1 MNDPFIMVTLGP
13 STDNVEA
20 LKKLK
25 SQNVNFVRAN
35 LSHTSI
41 EDLDNFIS
49 LANSAQIPF
58 VLDTE
63 GSQVRT
69 GINKTDDVFY
79 NEGDEIFIHDDD
91 TLCDEKNLTLTPV
104 GIIDQLEPG
113 DLIYVDF
120 NSVVISIIDSKR
132 SKDGALLGIVKSAG
146 STGSN
151 KGVFIDSFMNRRL
164 DMDVMTEKDVR
175 AIELGLKRNVSI
187 IALSFVRRAS
197 DIRLARELTKG
208 KMKIISKIEC
218 VDALDNL
225 MEIIDETDYLLI
237 DRGDLSK
244 EITIEKI
251 PILQKAIISAALNK
265 GKETFVATN
274 LLESMLD
281 SKMPTRAEVHDVSQT
296 IISGA
301 GGLILAAETAIG
313 KNPYLCVNMIRKII
327 NETRRFQSIEG
338 DSIKIDS
345 LKDGL
350 IQKVLSDA
358 KDDLHL
364 ISPHGGELVD
374 SIIRMPDEELNKDL
388 PIIKI
393 GVMAQADLEQ
403 ISTGVYSPLNGFMDS
418 KTLDSVLLDYKL
430 PNDILWTIPILLDVD
445 ESQLSSLNEGSSAY
459 LAGEDGEI
467 RGLIE
472 ISEIYPNDKM
482 KLCKYLFNTN
492 ENSHPGVS
500 QIYRMKDHLIA
511 GKVSLLKRA
520 MTEISGYAVTPKL
533 TRKYFQSKNW
543 TKIIGFHSRNVIH
556 MAHEHIQMEALKRLS
571 ADALFVHPVIGEKK
585 KGDYM
590 PQSIIDSYMFMSKKI
605 YPRGKTFFSTFSTF
619 SRYAGYRELLFTALC
634 RQNFGCSHFIV
645 GRDHTQSDSDK
656 TSLTKD
662 MIDGLQSQMKIEIE
676 YFGNVKFSKEKNKYI
691 ETHGDEGDYL
701 EISGSEAREMIMNSI
716 KPPDWFMRDE
726 ISESLIK
733 SYEEGRKIF
742 VE

>member
-1 MNDPFIMVTLGP
+1 MVTLGP

-41 EDLDNFIS
+41 EDLDNFIA

-69 GINKTDDVFY
+69 GINKTDDLFY

-164 DMDVMTEKDVR
+164 DMDVITEKDVR

-225 MEIIDETDYLLI
+225 TEIIDETDYLLI

-244 EITIEKI
+244 EVSIEKI
-251 PILQKAIISAALNK
+251 PILQKAIITEALK
-265 GKETFVATN
+265 QEKKTFVATN
-274 LLESMLD
+274 LLESMLH

-296 IISGA
+296 LISGA

-313 KNPYLCVNMIRKII
+313 NNPFLCVNMIKKIAK
-327 NETRRFQSIEG
+327 ETQKFQLH
-338 DSIKIDS
+338 DKNAMPLD
-345 LKDGL
+345 LL
-350 IQKVLSDA
+350 R
-358 KDDLHL
+358 DDLIDKAL
-364 ISPHGGELVD
+364 NNLKTSIDQIEPHGGKLVG
-374 SIIRMPDEELNKDL
+374 SILPFSNLDINKSI

-393 GVMAQADLEQ
+393 SNRSQMDLEQ
-403 ISTGVYSPLNGFMDS
+403 ICTGAYSPLEGFMDS
-418 KTLDSVLLDYKL
+418 KTLDSVLNNFSLTD
-430 PNDILWTIPILLDVD
+430 DILWPLPILLDVD
-445 ESQLSSLNEGSSAY
+445 EEQISTLKVGSSAY
-459 LAGEDGEI
+459 LAGFDGTI

-472 ISEIYPNDKM
+472 VSEIYPTDKE
-482 KLCKYLFNTN
+482 KLCQHLYNSN
-492 ENSHPGVS
+492 DSSHPGVS
-500 QIYRMKDHLIA
+500 QVKNMKSYLIA
-511 GKVSLLKRA
+511 GKVNLLSRSLNDHSRYD
-520 MTEISGYAVTPKL
+520 ITPEL
-533 TRKYFQSKNW
+533 ARKFFQSKNW
-543 TKIIGFHSRNVIH
+543 NRVVGFHTRNVIH
-556 MAHEHIQMEALKRLS
+556 RAHEYIQMQALNRLS
-571 ADALFVHPVIGEKK
+571 ADGLFVHPAIGEKK
-585 KGDYM
+585 QGDYL
-590 PQSIIDSYMFMSKKI
+590 PECIISSYKFMSQNV
-605 YPRGKTFFSTFSTF
+605 YPKDRTLFSTFSTF
-619 SRYAGYRELLFTALC
+619 SRYAGYRELLFTAIC
-634 RQNFGCSHFIV
+634 RQNFGCTHFIV
-645 GRDHTQSDSDK
+645 GRDHTQSDSDQ
-656 TSLTKD
+656 TMLTKK
-662 MIDGLQSQMKIEIE
+662 MMLELQSKMNIKIEF
-676 YFGNVKFSKEKNKYI
+676 FGHVKFSKSKNQYI
-691 ETHGDEGDYL
+691 ESGNDEDGDNL
-701 EISGSEAREMIMNSI
+701 EISGSESREMIKSGEQ
-716 KPPDWFMRDE
+716 PPSWFMRDE
-726 ISESLIK
+726 ISELLIK
-733 SYEEGRKIF
+733 NLKIGKKIF
-742 VE
+742 VQ